1 MSAAFHTIDRATLL
15 NILETIIEEDELR
28 LVRFLLSNTC
38 LNIRIGGTKE
48 EKKFT
53 KDVQRR
59 KQLSIAALAKLQNV
73 WVRGDKLK
81 KKTKLKLYRALV
93 KSILTYNCSTW
104 ALTQAEEK
112 KLDAF
117 HRKLLK
123 RVFGIRYPVK
133 TTIKALYKQCN
144 ERPLSLYVLENRWR
158 LFGHIPRR
166 DREIPANKAMEEL
179 FVPQGDKYRGRP
191 ITTLSVILNN
201 DLSRLQS
208 STFCLKTFKN
218 IESLKKITE
227 QRDQWRI
234 LCTRIQKAAEALQSD
249 DYDAERR

>member
-1 MSAAFHTIDRATLL
+1 MSAAFDTIDRATLL

-28 LVRFLLSNTC
+28 LVCFLLSNTC

-53 KDVQRR
+53 T
-59 KQLSIAALAKLQNV
+59 LAKLQNV

-93 KSILTYNCSTW
+93 KSVLTYNCSTW
-104 ALTQAEEK
+104 ALIQAGEK

-117 HRKLLK
+117 HRKQLK
-123 RVFGIRYPVK
+123 WVVGIRYPVK
-133 TTIKALYKQCN
+133 ITNKALYKQCN

-158 LFGHIPRR
+158 LFGHILRR
-166 DREIPANKAMEEL
+166 DREIPANKAMEGF
-179 FVPQGDKYRGRP
+179 FVPQGDKYRVRP
-191 ITTLSVILNN
+191 ITILPVVLNN
-201 DLSRLQS
+201 DLSRLES
-208 STFCLKTFKN
+208 STYCLKTFKD
-218 IESLKKITE
+218 IENLKKIAE

-234 LCTRIQKAAEALQSD
+234 LCTRVQKEAEALQSD